1 MTGYLRSKNML
12 DNRFHS
18 QRFKANHNIND
29 TECNVHLEEFRTSF
43 YNEIANELR
52 NDEDL
57 VENADCL
64 LEQLEKLF
72 LAETSMKKI
81 IYENSS
87 RMSRRK
93 RKKALRAINYAI
105 EKKMETAVMLCT
117 TEEVFGE
124 LFDVLYTSTNETESS
139 EHDDDKRD
147 EDYCL
152 RKYIVEKNVINTTV
166 YNVTLNPENI
176 NTSDLNCD
184 EIVELSIEESEDEL
198 KNDFLSSMDWS
209 SRRKG
214 RCLSKTIR
222 SHDFFERSTRVVML
236 GEIGISDKQKAE
248 ERSEFIKEMKDLYEA
263 IMNC

>member
-1 MTGYLRSKNML
+1 M
-12 DNRFHS
+12 
-18 QRFKANHNIND
+18 
-29 TECNVHLEEFRTSF
+29 
-43 YNEIANELR
+43 
-52 NDEDL
+52 
-57 VENADCL
+57 ENADCL
-64 LEQLEKLF
+64 LEQLQKLF

-124 LFDVLYTSTNETESS
+124 LFDALYSSANETESS
-139 EHDDDKRD
+139 EHDDDNQG
-147 EDYCL
+147 EDYCH
-152 RKYIVEKNVINTTV
+152 RKYVVEKNFINTTV

-184 EIVELSIEESEDEL
+184 EIIELSIEEVEDEF
-198 KNDFLSSMDWS
+198 KSQFLTSIEWS

-214 RCLSKTIR
+214 RCIGKTIR
-222 SHDFFERSTRVVML
+222 DHDFFERSMTVIVL
-236 GEIGISDKQKAE
+236 GEIGISDEQKAA
-248 ERSEFIKEMKDLYEA
+248 ERSDFIKEMKDLYEA